1 MPYVFLF
8 AILWI
13 MMQILEKNNIFEYY
27 NILFKEYPDVV
38 KVKTLKEMLPKIGK
52 NKLYKLLKDKEIYSK
67 RKSSGQRCT
76 CKEAGDQG
84 Q

>member
-1 MPYVFLF
+1 
-8 AILWI
+8 

-52 NKLYKLLKDKEIYSK
+52 NKLYKLLKDK
-67 RKSSGQRCT
+67 
-76 CKEAGDQG
+76 
-84 Q
+84 